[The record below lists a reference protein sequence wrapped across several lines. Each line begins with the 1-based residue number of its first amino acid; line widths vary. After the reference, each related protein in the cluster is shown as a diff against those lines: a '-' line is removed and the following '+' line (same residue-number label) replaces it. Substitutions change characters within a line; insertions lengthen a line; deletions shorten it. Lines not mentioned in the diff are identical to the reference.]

1 VSITPDSIQEAI
13 KSFYSKAIAEFLAKM
28 DQAIAAGEEFLEN
41 WEFDAQSLPDLRQDA
56 NRAEIPQPVLDAY
69 SYYAQEVMDQ
79 DWGVVHAGRVTIDDQ
94 LTYVVRVITD
104 GDDGWLEVFGQDGTP
119 IGTARTNA
127 EQSCWGD
134 CETLRAQVQSGE
146 MPEEIGG

>member
-1 VSITPDSIQEAI
+1 VTITPDDIQEAI
-13 KSFYSKAIAEFLAKM
+13 RSFYSKAIAEFLAKM
-28 DQAIAAGEEFLEN
+28 DQAIAVGEDFLEN

-56 NRAEIPQPVLDAY
+56 NAEIPQPVLDAY
-69 SYYAQEVMDQ
+69 RYYAQEVMDQ
-79 DWGVVHAGRVTIDDQ
+79 DWGVVHAGRVTIEDQ

-127 EQSCWGD
+127 DQSYWGD

-146 MPEEIGG
+146 LPGEIGG